1 MLQSR
6 FVRGLQLQSQ
16 NFHTINK
23 VHVIGYLFG
32 GTPYNGQRTNLTLT
46 CSNVKTYIPEIFKVN
61 YRRLVKRHNL
71 VIYNTRDNI
80 TCSAVLS

>member
-1 MLQSR
+1 LL
-6 FVRGLQLQSQ
+6 RGLQLQSQ

-32 GTPYNGQRTNLTLT
+32 GTPYNGQSQRTNLTLT
-46 CSNVKTYIPEIFKVN
+46 YSNVKTYIPEILKEN
-61 YRRLVKRHNL
+61 YIRLAQRHGL

-80 TCSAVLS
+80 TCSAVPS